1 MSSILRAFAVAL
13 SLGALMLSPAGAQN
27 SPQGNQSPPSSHSA
41 ISVADFVANPGA
53 LLTLYPL
60 GGGSMVSDVQDLV
73 TADMQTVDPLLSLVA
88 TANSEQKNALG
99 TGLGLAALDL
109 ARSNPQAASAI
120 QNALVRLNDPTLL
133 AAYAAVTGNQRLAAA
148 GPGAGAGGGGESATG
163 GAGINGGIGGPTF
176 LFPSFGTT
184 NTADTFT
191 FPTVTGGTPGSS
203 PSGGPVSPSGP

>member
-1 MSSILRAFAVAL
+1 MSSILRGFAVVV
-13 SLGALMLSPAGAQN
+13 SLVALMLSPVRAQT
-27 SPQGNQSPPSSHSA
+27 PPGNPSPPSSHSA
-41 ISVADFVANPGA
+41 ISVGDFVANPGA

-60 GGGSMVSDVQDLV
+60 GGGSMVSDVRDLV

-109 ARSNPQAASAI
+109 ARSNPQAASVI

-163 GAGINGGIGGPTF
+163 GAGSTAELAAPRFYIQTSALVTPLTPS
-176 LFPSFGTT
+176 LFRP
-184 NTADTFT
+184 
-191 FPTVTGGTPGSS
+191 
-203 PSGGPVSPSGP
+203 

>member
-1 MSSILRAFAVAL
+1 MSSILRVVAVGFSLVAL
-13 SLGALMLSPAGAQN
+13 ALSPVRAQN
-27 SPQGNQSPPSSHSA
+27 APGGNQSSPSTHST

-73 TADMQTVDPLLSLVA
+73 EADMQTVDPLLSLVA

-109 ARSNPQAASAI
+109 ARSNPQAASII

-163 GAGINGGIGGPTF
+163 NAAPNGGIGGPSF
-176 LFPSFGTT
+176 LFPDFGTR

-191 FPTVTGGTPGSS
+191 FPTVTGGTPGTPSS
-203 PSGGPVSPSGP
+203 VPVSPSAP

>member
-1 MSSILRAFAVAL
+1 MSSILRAFAVVF

-60 GGGSMVSDVQDLV
+60 GGGSMVSDVRDLV
-73 TADMQTVDPLLSLVA
+73 QTDMQTLNPLLSLVP

-99 TGLGLAALDL
+99 TGFGLAALDL
-109 ARSNPQAASAI
+109 ERSNPQAALVI

-148 GPGAGAGGGGESATG
+148 GPGTGAGGGGELATG

-176 LFPSFGTT
+176 IFPDFATT
-184 NTADTFT
+184 NIADSFT
-191 FPTVTGGTPGSS
+191 FLPVTGGTPGIPTINLS
-203 PSGGPVSPSGP
+203 VSQSTP

>member
-1 MSSILRAFAVAL
+1 MSSILRVSAVVF
-13 SLGALMLSPAGAQN
+13 SLAALMLSPARAQN
-27 SPQGNQSPPSSHSA
+27 SPPGNQSPPSSHSA

-53 LLTLYPL
+53 LLSLYPL
-60 GGGSMVSDVQDLV
+60 GGGSMVSDVRDLV

-109 ARSNPQAASAI
+109 ARSNPQSASAI

-163 GAGINGGIGGPTF
+163 GAGVNGGIGGPTF
-176 LFPSFGTT
+176 LFPDFATT

-191 FPTVTGGTPGSS
+191 FLSVTGGTPGTPNISVS
-203 PSGGPVSPSGP
+203 PSGGP

>member
-1 MSSILRAFAVAL
+1 MSSILRAFAVVF

-27 SPQGNQSPPSSHSA
+27 SPQGNQSPPSSHSV

-60 GGGSMVSDVQDLV
+60 GGGSMVSDVRDLV
-73 TADMQTVDPLLSLVA
+73 QTDMQTLNPLLSLVA

-99 TGLGLAALDL
+99 TGFGLAALDL
-109 ARSNPQAASAI
+109 ERSNPQAALVI

-163 GAGINGGIGGPTF
+163 GAGVNGGIGGPSF
-176 LFPSFGTT
+176 LFPDFATPNVADSFSL
-184 NTADTFT
+184 
-191 FPTVTGGTPGSS
+191 PIVTGGTPGT
-203 PSGGPVSPSGP
+203 PSAPVSPSSP

>member
-1 MSSILRAFAVAL
+1 MSSILRVLAVVF
-13 SLGALMLSPAGAQN
+13 SLGALVLSPVCAQN
-27 SPQGNQSPPSSHSA
+27 APGGTQRPPNNHTA
-41 ISVADFVANPGA
+41 MSVADFVANPGA

-73 TADMQTVDPLLSLVA
+73 EADMQTVDPLLSLVA

-99 TGLGLAALDL
+99 TGLGLAALEL
-109 ARSNPQAASAI
+109 ARSNPQAASTI

-163 GAGINGGIGGPTF
+163 NAAPNGGIGGPSL
-176 LFPSFGTT
+176 LFPDFGTR
-184 NTADTFT
+184 NVADTFS
-191 FPTVTGGTPGSS
+191 FPSVTGGTPGT
-203 PSGGPVSPSGP
+203 PSISVSPSAP

>member
-1 MSSILRAFAVAL
+1 MSSILRAFAVVF
-13 SLGALMLSPAGAQN
+13 SLGALMLSPAVAQN

-53 LLTLYPL
+53 LLALYPL
-60 GGGSMVSDVQDLV
+60 GGGSMVSDVRDLV

-99 TGLGLAALDL
+99 TGFGLAALDL
-109 ARSNPQAASAI
+109 ERGNPQAASVI

-148 GPGAGAGGGGESATG
+148 GPGSGAGGGGESATG

-176 LFPSFGTT
+176 IFPDFATR
-184 NTADTFT
+184 NVADTFS
-191 FPTVTGGTPGSS
+191 FPIITGGTPGT
-203 PSGGPVSPSGP
+203 SGSPVSASAP

>member
-1 MSSILRAFAVAL
+1 MSSILRVSAVVF
-13 SLGALMLSPAGAQN
+13 SLGALMLSPARAQN
-27 SPQGNQSPPSSHSA
+27 SPPANQSPLSSHSA
-41 ISVADFVANPGA
+41 IPAADFVANPSA
-53 LLTLYPL
+53 LLALYPL
-60 GGGSMVSDVQDLV
+60 GGGSMVSDVRDLV

-109 ARSNPQAASAI
+109 ARSNPQAASVI

-163 GAGINGGIGGPTF
+163 GAGVNGGIGGPTF

-191 FPTVTGGTPGSS
+191 FPSVTGGTPGTPNISVS
-203 PSGGPVSPSGP
+203 PSGGP

>member
-1 MSSILRAFAVAL
+1 MSSILRVFAVVF
-13 SLGALMLSPAGAQN
+13 SLGALMLSPVRAQN
-27 SPQGNQSPPSSHSA
+27 APGGNQSPPSNHSA
-41 ISVADFVANPGA
+41 ILVADFLANPGA

-73 TADMQTVDPLLSLVA
+73 QADMQTVDPLLSLVA
-88 TANSEQKNALG
+88 TANDQQKNALG

-109 ARSNPQAASAI
+109 ERNNPQSASII

-163 GAGINGGIGGPTF
+163 GAGVNGGIGGPR
-176 LFPSFGTT
+176 SYSRDFGTA
-184 NTADTFT
+184 NVADTFT
-191 FPTVTGGTPGSS
+191 FPSVTGGTPGNPTYLSE
-203 PSGGPVSPSGP
+203 P

>member
-1 MSSILRAFAVAL
+1 MRLVAVAFW
-13 SLGALMLSPAGAQN
+13 LGALLLSPAGAQN
-27 SPQGNQSPPSSHSA
+27 APGTNPSPPNSHST
-41 ISVADFVANPGA
+41 IPVADFVANPGA

-73 TADMQTVDPLLSLVA
+73 TADMQTLDPLLSLVA

-109 ARSNPQAASAI
+109 ARSNPQAASII

-148 GPGAGAGGGGESATG
+148 GPGAGAGGGGKSATG
-163 GAGINGGIGGPTF
+163 NAAPNGGIGGPSF
-176 LFPSFGTT
+176 LIQDFGTR
-184 NTADTFT
+184 NVPDTFT
-191 FPTVTGGTPGSS
+191 FPTLTGGTPGT
-203 PSGGPVSPSGP
+203 PGAPVSPSQ

>member
-1 MSSILRAFAVAL
+1 MSSILRSFAVVF
-13 SLGALMLSPAGAQN
+13 SLGALMLSPASAQN

-60 GGGSMVSDVQDLV
+60 GGGSMVSDVQDLAQAV
-73 TADMQTVDPLLSLVA
+73 MRTLDPLLSLVA
-88 TANSEQKNALG
+88 TANGQQKNALG

-109 ARSNPQAASAI
+109 ARSNPQAASVI

-163 GAGINGGIGGPTF
+163 GAGVNGGIGGPTF
-176 LFPSFGTT
+176 LFPDFGTK
-184 NTADTFT
+184 NVADTFS
-191 FPTVTGGTPGSS
+191 FPSVTGGTPGTPNISVS
-203 PSGGPVSPSGP
+203 PSGGP

>member
-1 MSSILRAFAVAL
+1 MSSILRVLAVVFSLVAL
-13 SLGALMLSPAGAQN
+13 VVSPVRAQN
-27 SPQGNQSPPSSHSA
+27 APGGNQSPPSSHSA

-53 LLTLYPL
+53 LLALYPL
-60 GGGSMVSDVQDLV
+60 GGGSMVSDVRDLV

-109 ARSNPQAASAI
+109 ARSNPQAASVI

-148 GPGAGAGGGGESATG
+148 GPGGGAGGGGESATG
-163 GAGINGGIGGPTF
+163 GAGTNGGIGGPTF
-176 LFPSFGTT
+176 LFPNFGTN
-184 NTADTFT
+184 NTADSFT
-191 FPTVTGGTPGSS
+191 FPTVTGGTPGT
-203 PSGGPVSPSGP
+203 PNVPVSASTP

>member
-1 MSSILRAFAVAL
+1 MSSILRAFAVVF

-27 SPQGNQSPPSSHSA
+27 SPQGNQNPPSSHSA

-60 GGGSMVSDVQDLV
+60 GGGSMVSDVRDLV
-73 TADMQTVDPLLSLVA
+73 QTDMQTLNPLLSLVA

-109 ARSNPQAASAI
+109 ERGNPQAALVI

-163 GAGINGGIGGPTF
+163 GAGVNGGIGGPSF
-176 LFPSFGTT
+176 LFPDFATRNVADSFSL
-184 NTADTFT
+184 
-191 FPTVTGGTPGSS
+191 PIVTGGTPGT
-203 PSGGPVSPSGP
+203 PSAPVSPTQ

>member
-1 MSSILRAFAVAL
+1 MTSILRVVAVGFSLVAL
-13 SLGALMLSPAGAQN
+13 ALSPVRAQN
-27 SPQGNQSPPSSHSA
+27 APGGNQSPPTSHSA
-41 ISVADFVANPGA
+41 ISVPDFVANPGA
-53 LLTLYPL
+53 LLTLYPF
-60 GGGSMVSDVQDLV
+60 GGGSMVSDVRDLV

-109 ARSNPQAASAI
+109 ARSNPQAASVI

-163 GAGINGGIGGPTF
+163 NAGVNGGIGGPSVF
-176 LFPSFGTT
+176 FPDFATR
-184 NTADTFT
+184 NVADTFSL
-191 FPTVTGGTPGSS
+191 PIITGGTPGTLSS
-203 PSGGPVSPSGP
+203 PVSASAP

>member
-1 MSSILRAFAVAL
+1 MSFLLRVVAVGFSLVAL
-13 SLGALMLSPAGAQN
+13 ALLSPVRAQN
-27 SPQGNQSPPSSHSA
+27 APGGSPSAHST

-73 TADMQTVDPLLSLVA
+73 EADMQTLDPLLSLVA

-109 ARSNPQAASAI
+109 AHNNPQAASII
-120 QNALVRLNDPTLL
+120 QNALVKLNDPTLL

-163 GAGINGGIGGPTF
+163 NGAPNGGISGPTF
-176 LFPSFGTT
+176 VYPDFGTK
-184 NTADTFT
+184 NVADTFS
-191 FPTVTGGTPGSS
+191 FPNVTGGTPGT
-203 PSGGPVSPSGP
+203 PGIPVSPSTP

>member
-1 MSSILRAFAVAL
+1 MSSILRVSAVVV
-13 SLGALMLSPAGAQN
+13 SLVALMLSPVRAQN
-27 SPQGNQSPPSSHSA
+27 APGSNQSPPGTHTA
-41 ISVADFVANPGA
+41 TSVSVFVANPGA

-60 GGGSMVSDVQDLV
+60 GGGSMVSDVRDLV
-73 TADMQTVDPLLSLVA
+73 EADMQTVDPLLSLVA

-109 ARSNPQAASAI
+109 ARSNPQAASII

-163 GAGINGGIGGPTF
+163 GAGVNGGIGGPSF
-176 LFPSFGTT
+176 QVPDFGTK
-184 NTADTFT
+184 NVADSFS
-191 FPTVTGGTPGSS
+191 FPNVTGGTPGT
-203 PSGGPVSPSGP
+203 PGGPVSPTAP

>member
-1 MSSILRAFAVAL
+1 MSSILRSFAVVF
-13 SLGALMLSPAGAQN
+13 SLGALMLSPASAQN
-27 SPQGNQSPPSSHSA
+27 SPPGNQGPPSSHST

-60 GGGSMVSDVQDLV
+60 GGGSMVSDVRDLV
-73 TADMQTVDPLLSLVA
+73 TADMQTLDPLLSLVA

-99 TGLGLAALDL
+99 TGFGLAALDL
-109 ARSNPQAASAI
+109 ERSNPQAASVI

-163 GAGINGGIGGPTF
+163 GAGVNGGIGGPTF
-176 LFPSFGTT
+176 LFPDFATK
-184 NTADTFT
+184 NVADTFS
-191 FPTVTGGTPGSS
+191 FPTVTGGTPGTPNISVS
-203 PSGGPVSPSGP
+203 PSGGP